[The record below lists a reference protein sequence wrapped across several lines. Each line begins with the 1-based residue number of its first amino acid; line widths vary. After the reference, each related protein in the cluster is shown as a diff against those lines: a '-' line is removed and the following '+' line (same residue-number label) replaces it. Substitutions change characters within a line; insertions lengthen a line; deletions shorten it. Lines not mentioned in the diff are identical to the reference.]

1 MDMSPFYTSI
11 ETHNLKELTQL
22 CAKNKKL
29 DVPNDQYYY
38 PLHFAIQKGFLDFVK
53 LLVEKG
59 ANVNFNY
66 KESPLIA
73 SIRLSQTE
81 IMNYLLENGAD
92 VSLIDEIFFFFFL

>member
-1 MDMSPFYTSI
+1 MDMSPFYKSI
-11 ETHNLKELTQL
+11 EAHSIKELTQL

-38 PLHFAIQKGFLDFVK
+38 PLHFCIEKGFLDLVK
-53 LLVEKG
+53 LLVEQG
-59 ANVNFNY
+59 ANVNYNY

-73 SIRLSQTE
+73 SIKLKQIE

-92 VSLIDEIFFFFFL
+92 VSLIDEIFSSFL